1 MHLVTLVASLVA
13 LLFGP
18 FAYAWLNRQ
27 RRLSAV
33 LDGFVFVSI
42 AGIVLLEALPEA
54 VAHGGVLAWL
64 ALAIGMFGPTLAE
77 SLLHHAARETH
88 LLTLL
93 LGGFGLI
100 LHATVDGAA
109 LSEPAHAGPGLA
121 LAVVLHRIPVGLA
134 IWWLLRPTFGL
145 RTAWLTLVLMLVGTA
160 AGFSMGGEIAA
171 HGTTPALAIFQAFIA
186 GSILHVVFNKPH
198 LGDRYAVDSH
208 DHVSPRYEGIGNVLG
223 LGVVVAVALLHGEA
237 HSSHSNPIELPWARL
252 LDLTLIS
259 APALLLGFG
268 LAAALGL
275 WLPESPVRWLQ
286 RGPALRQ
293 AWRGMLFGLPLPVC
307 SCGVLPVYRSLVQ
320 RGVPGCAGIAFLVA
334 TPELGLDALLLS
346 LPLLGESMTLARVIA
361 AAVLALAVGW
371 WVGSRLPAGEAAAP
385 VHTAGCCEPSAAPE
399 QAPASP
405 SWRDFFTQLD
415 EMVRAT
421 GPWLIIGLVLA
432 AIAEPLLD
440 QAPFM
445 AWPGLVQVL
454 FFAVLGIPVYVC
466 ASGATPI
473 VAILLAGGLS
483 PGAGLAFL
491 LSGPATNVASFGL
504 LRNLHGRA
512 TALRFAGAMVAGAVL
527 LGLITNAVLGDG
539 GQFDAEALHHLDGN
553 WLQWGCL
560 ALLGLLVGA
569 AVLQQGARRF
579 FADGLRGEHAPQPHQ
594 H

>member
-1 MHLVTLVASLVA
+1 MHLVTLLSSLIA

-18 FAYAWLNRQ
+18 LAYAWLSRQ

-42 AGIVLLEALPEA
+42 AGIVLLEALPDA

-88 LLTLL
+88 LVTLL
-93 LGGFGLI
+93 LGGLGLI

-109 LSEPAHAGPGLA
+109 LSEPAHAGPALA

-134 IWWLLRPTFGL
+134 IWWLVRPTFGV
-145 RTAWLTLVLMLVGTA
+145 RAAWVTLVLMLIGTTVGY
-160 AGFSMGGEIAA
+160 GMGGDVIA
-171 HGTTPALAIFQAFIA
+171 HGTTPGLAIFQAFIA

-208 DHVSPRYEGIGNVLG
+208 DHIPPRFEGLGNVLG
-223 LGVVVAVALLHGEA
+223 LGVVLAVALLHGDAGHE
-237 HSSHSNPIELPWARL
+237 SSVELPWARL

-259 APALLLGFG
+259 APALLLGFL
-268 LAAALGL
+268 LAAALGT
-275 WLPESPVRWLQ
+275 WLPEAPVRWLQ

-307 SCGVLPVYRSLVQ
+307 SCGVLPVYRTLIR
-320 RGVPGCAGIAFLVA
+320 RGVPGSAGIAFLVA
-334 TPELGLDALLLS
+334 TPELGLDAILLS
-346 LPLLGESMTLARVIA
+346 LPLLGDSMTLARVVA
-361 AAVLALAVGW
+361 AAILALLVGW
-371 WVGSRLPAGEAAAP
+371 WVGPKIVAASQDHHDHDA
-385 VHTAGCCEPSAAPE
+385 CCGSDADAPE
-399 QAPASP
+399 QQATA
-405 SWRDFFTQLD
+405 WTRFRDQLD
-415 EMVRAT
+415 ELVRAT
-421 GPWLIIGLVLA
+421 GPWLIVGLVLA
-432 AIAEPLLD
+432 AIAEPLLE

-445 AWPGLVQVL
+445 AWPGAVQVL
-454 FFAVLGIPVYVC
+454 FFAVIGIPIYVC

-504 LRNLHGRA
+504 LRNLHDRA
-512 TALRFAGAMVAGAVL
+512 TAIRFAVAMIAGAVVLGLLTNAMLDEGGRFVAEELQHQGGNWMQWLSLLL
-527 LGLITNAVLGDG
+527 LGV
-539 GQFDAEALHHLDGN
+539 
-553 WLQWGCL
+553 
-560 ALLGLLVGA
+560 LVGA
-569 AVLQQGARRF
+569 AVLNQGARRF
-579 FADGLRGEHAPQPHQ
+579 FAEGLRGEHAPHSHQ